1 MDHSV
6 SEYKVTWEEQDS
18 PSSPSKCDKII
29 IHLMRLTSTGEE
41 QLVTITVYLTTGR
54 IQVQGKK
61 FEEWSEF
68 EFPVLLNIVK
78 TLNDQQPRPTQFDN
92 SSLFGSSLHN
102 FFTNLIQFVGDDDVP
117 SSNTE
122 KKNSYDQPTEMLT
135 APTEDLTVSP
145 TRLKTIASMRD
156 TLGQLEAEFTQ
167 FQIITSGDLD
177 DIKDK
182 IAKQDNLIKLQ
193 KQAFD
198 DLHADL
204 SSQINSLQEMITHQP
219 EVINALQN
227 ENQSLHK
234 KQMQITKSN
243 QALQESESKLAA
255 EITFLK
261 EQVTAFWQNS
271 TDDKHMANSNAIQQ
285 PETSTSSEDITPGIT
300 AENRS
305 ETPKPQTKEI
315 VTLPNIITPNILTKN
330 RFLSLQNS
338 MNESDT
344 LPNREDI
351 DQTPKI
357 NSPKPHDN
365 NALPVKTP
373 PAVVNKAIFLC
384 DSNGKFLD
392 KRKLFPPGQ
401 DFTFY
406 RSPTIA
412 HVRTVLQDEI
422 NQELEHPQL
431 ILIHSGTNNLTPTAP
446 VDNFISDISVLI
458 IQASTMFPKSK
469 IIYSTLLPRADIPL
483 QTLLKINMKLIDS
496 LSTLPNVHL
505 VSHENIFSKG
515 TDILHDIKH
524 LKKRH
529 LGLFV
534 ANLVAAVRGRA
545 TTKTVRSSPNP
556 VHRPPPPTSRPLYT
570 TPMEV
575 PGFLTHMVK
584 NSQTRAYPTPG
595 IQQPPPLYSSY
606 VSSS

>member
-1 MDHSV
+1 MV
-6 SEYKVTWEEQDS
+6 
-18 PSSPSKCDKII
+18 
-29 IHLMRLTSTGEE
+29 
-41 QLVTITVYLTTGR
+41 
-54 IQVQGKK
+54 
-61 FEEWSEF
+61 
-68 EFPVLLNIVK
+68 
-78 TLNDQQPRPTQFDN
+78 
-92 SSLFGSSLHN
+92 
-102 FFTNLIQFVGDDDVP
+102 
-117 SSNTE
+117 
-122 KKNSYDQPTEMLT
+122 T

-156 TLGQLEAEFTQ
+156 SLGQLEAEFTQ

-177 DIKDK
+177 NIKDK

-204 SSQINSLQEMITHQP
+204 SSQINSLQEMITHQSQ
-219 EVINALQN
+219 VINALQN
-227 ENQSLHK
+227 ESQSLHK
-234 KQMQITKSN
+234 KQIQITKSN
-243 QALQESESKLAA
+243 QALQESENELTVEMTS
-255 EITFLK
+255 LK

-300 AENRS
+300 VENRS
-305 ETPKPQTKEI
+305 ETPKPQSKEI
-315 VTLPNIITPNILTKN
+315 VTPPNIITPNIPTKN
-330 RFLSLQNS
+330 RFLPLQNS

-351 DQTPKI
+351 DQNPKI
-357 NSPKPHDN
+357 NSPKPRDN
-365 NALPVKTP
+365 NVLPVKTP

-401 DFTFY
+401 EFTFY
-406 RSPTIA
+406 RSPTIT

-431 ILIHSGTNNLTPTAP
+431 ILIHSGTNNLTPTTP
-446 VDNFISDISVLI
+446 IDDFISDISVLI
-458 IQASTMFPKSK
+458 TQASTMFPKSK

-529 LGLFV
+529 LGLFA

-575 PGFLTHMVK
+575 PGFLTHTVK
-584 NSQTRAYPTPG
+584 NSQTGAFPTPRT
-595 IQQPPPLYSSY
+595 QQPPPLYSSY
-606 VSSS
+606 VSSSEGYSSYSDAVKHGHTSRDPLPSNIQNSPLPTTINSPASPQPNQSDRTGVEIPKELVSFLRFIKTLL